1 MSHIHRSAETVPAV
15 SIRPSSVWDTQVRD
29 IARRSG
35 QGKVGLAFRRREH
48 QRILECQIR
57 LLIASLFLV
66 AISFRKRMLVFVLY
80 EPKRLRVVVNSDSIS
95 TSGSLQ
101 TSNNNVS
108 RLFVKR
114 ERGAS
119 EDSLSIVVVVVEAI
133 KWY

>member
-1 MSHIHRSAETVPAV
+1 
-15 SIRPSSVWDTQVRD
+15 
-29 IARRSG
+29 
-35 QGKVGLAFRRREH
+35 
-48 QRILECQIR
+48 
-57 LLIASLFLV
+57 
-66 AISFRKRMLVFVLY
+66 VFVLY

-119 EDSLSIVVVVVEAI
+119 EDSLSIVIVVVEAI